1 MIPGNPYSLGASEK
15 ILCNFFLNTLFHE
28 AYNIFSINNM
38 KYNSEWIGVLYD
50 RIFLKLYWG
59 PYAGTGAGA

>member
-1 MIPGNPYSLGASEK
+1 
-15 ILCNFFLNTLFHE
+15 
-28 AYNIFSINNM
+28 M

>member
-15 ILCNFFLNTLFHE
+15 IFCDFFLNTLLYG
-28 AYNIFSINNM
+28 AYILFSINNI

-50 RIFLKLYWG
+50 KIFLKLYW
-59 PYAGTGAGA
+59 

>member
-1 MIPGNPYSLGASEK
+1 LQFFSEYSFYG
-15 ILCNFFLNTLFHE
+15 